1 MSQEIIFTTLPHKR
15 ISIDGKSFLQLS
27 VFTSIKLQTPSD
39 TNLGTFDN
47 ILNWSEK
54 ILNADFK
61 FKLANGKVLD
71 AELNKTVLDTDLYK
85 NIFHKNIKIDDF
97 KDEDFSRKKFYSVPM
112 LHVKDFILKN
122 VKSTAI
128 KNPKTL
134 VSADKFIDAQE
145 FGAISRFQLKEKE
158 IEKTETQPKD
168 KLKPI
173 SAKNLMLKGD
183 DDAKKFKQTISRN
196 KFIRF
201 SPTMSPKSDFEQLR
215 QFHKVDRNKNKS
227 IAFKIKKPVFE
238 FHDIMAVINSYPQIM
253 RKLAFILDFVIP
265 YETSIPTKGTIKLV
279 PDALDLDET
288 NTVVSI
294 PATAYEITSTGFYV
308 SDKSN
313 TIFNQGFVKINSDE
327 FSVIQIDA
335 DGAALKT
342 SNMAENKVQQIA
354 KFYEAR
360 SNIGRLKK
368 NKSEIK
374 VQKKMKL
381 VEPPEDEGLPYMR
394 TSGIAITKNGMAE
407 HLFNSIKLN
416 ENLRTKFKQAPVKK
430 IEVKKKKY
438 ALGQTPLF
446 TDLRIKEPEVVLYS
460 NEIIQGYRMDIA
472 YKEQPTTWHSLHQK
486 KDDYTWYN
494 EVNEEHTIENINPD
508 EGFIQLGIAQ
518 DPEDEDDVF
527 VSETLA
533 RWEGWSLSVHKP
545 GFAINDS
552 EDYKLQSGETEKKD
566 FVYKNKSEEL
576 KKYKFDPDLEFKVNA
591 TSEIVAGSLPKL
603 RFGKDYNIRVRTV
616 DLAGNS
622 VAIDFQSESPQLTS
636 RKNIRYL
643 RYEPLASPI
652 VLVGNELKDGE
663 FLERMV
669 IRSNFDQTSTEYEDS
684 HPIKGKFFD
693 EFSQRYLLPPKN
705 SQLMA
710 ETHGMFEKAFTNN
723 PVAAQKIYEII
734 TNHEG
739 LYQQTEKNK
748 ERIYKP
754 SEVEIIYLP
763 DPMAAGVSLFVA
775 EGYENTHTQEFKA
788 KMFSFFSNNEI
799 SPNDTNDAIPEDWYN
814 AGVIRIRLEEG
825 EANVNWNAQQRIFTI
840 FLPKG
845 HRTRIK
851 FSTFWREKDLN
862 KLSALWD
869 LVQQDAPGNLAE
881 LKKLAESGQHW
892 MVSPSREM
900 ELVHA
905 VQQPVDKPEILA
917 IYPDRDYDQTLVEI
931 NTRFDIHGESTE
943 KVEFQAKWVD
953 PLDDGIS
960 VDIKEK
966 AGTNS
971 IANIPIQYHDDKITK
986 GTIPEPNVIIDSGRR
1001 KPELKPNLKFT
1012 KRTEAA
1018 FNIEPQPG
1026 AKKVNQLYK
1035 PQLALLNKFNAEKSA
1050 KKISM
1055 VNRLKLDI
1063 LEPKLSFVNEMK
1075 FRIKPLEQHFG
1086 DTKHRWVDYKL
1097 NAVSRYREYFDKI
1110 LTDNPDLNTIRES
1123 EWVEKVNILSSAR
1136 PNSPD
1141 IDYII
1146 PTFEWIK
1153 TEQQTKMTHQRLG
1166 GGLRIF
1172 IKRPWF
1178 SSGVDEKLAILIPS
1192 KNDNFTIIGRATPYS
1207 QDFTN
1212 WGIDPLL
1219 FAAKPTGNSPNIQ
1232 NFRHSPEVDEDL
1244 AYPGTSNKKATA
1256 VAYPVHFDV
1265 ERQLWYCDIALDTQ
1279 QMYFPFIKLVLAR
1292 YQKHALRKDNTD
1304 VCLSPTVVSDMIQ
1317 LVPERKSTITFT
1329 DTKQKSKFKV
1339 EVTGTLY
1346 NERQVAVH
1354 GNNSFLR
1361 ISFLDGQNGQ
1371 PINEIIKPTSK
1382 KTILDKELVTIDINS
1397 RHIKNNIF
1405 TISKDFK
1412 LPKNY
1417 NETTFKILIEEYERG
1432 PNKMDI
1438 DRNYKKRL
1446 EQSEETDRLIYADV
1460 FEVNQS

>member
-1 MSQEIIFTTLPHKR
+1 MSQEIIFTTLPHKK

-27 VFTSIKLQTPSD
+27 VFTSIKLQTPND
-39 TNLGTFDN
+39 TNLGTFEN

-54 ILNADFK
+54 IQNADFK
-61 FKLANGKVLD
+61 FKLSNGKVLD
-71 AELNKTVLDTDLYK
+71 AELNKAVLDVDLYK
-85 NIFHKNIKIDDF
+85 NIFHKNIKVDDF
-97 KDEDFSRKKFYSVPM
+97 KEEDFSRKKFYSAPI
-112 LHVKDFILKN
+112 LHVKDFVLKN
-122 VKSTAI
+122 VKLAAI
-128 KNPKTL
+128 TSPKTL
-134 VSADKFIDAQE
+134 ISADKFIDAKE
-145 FGAISRFQLKEKE
+145 FGAISRFQLNEKE
-158 IEKTETQPKD
+158 IEKTETLRKGKTKIQPV
-168 KLKPI
+168 L
-173 SAKNLMLKGD
+173 AKNLMLKKD
-183 DDAKKFKQTISRN
+183 DGISAIKKDLINN
-196 KFIRF
+196 KFVRF
-201 SPTMSPKSDFEQLR
+201 SPTMRPASDFVQLR
-215 QFHKVDRNKNKS
+215 QFHKVDRKIVNHL
-227 IAFKIKKPVFE
+227 AFKIKKPVFE

-253 RKLAFILDFVIP
+253 RKLGFVLDFLIP
-265 YETSIPTKGTIKLV
+265 NDASIPATGTIKLV
-279 PDALDLDET
+279 PNALDLDET

-294 PATAYEITSTGFYV
+294 PATAYELTSTGFYV
-308 SDKSN
+308 SDKPD
-313 TIFNQGFVKINSDE
+313 TVFAQGFVKINSNE
-327 FSVIQIDA
+327 FSVIQVDA

-360 SNIGRLKK
+360 SKVGKLKRG
-368 NKSEIK
+368 KSAMK
-374 VQKKMKL
+374 VEKLEL

-394 TSGIAITKNGMAE
+394 TAGIAITKNGMAE
-407 HLFNSIKLN
+407 HLSKSIQLN
-416 ENLRTKFKQAPVKK
+416 ENLKIKFKQAPVKK
-430 IEVKKKKY
+430 IEVKQKIII
-438 ALGQTPLF
+438 GQTPLL
-446 TDLRIKEPEVVLYS
+446 TNLRIKEPEVVLYS
-460 NEIIQGYRMDIA
+460 NEIVQGYRMDIA
-472 YKEQPTTWHSLHQK
+472 YAEQPTKWHSLHQK
-486 KDDYTWYN
+486 KDSYTWFN
-494 EVNEEHTIENINPD
+494 EVNKGFPIDNISPD
-508 EGFIQLGIAQ
+508 EGFIQLGVAQ
-518 DPEDEDDVF
+518 DPDDEDDVF

-552 EDYKLQSGETEKKD
+552 DDYTLKSGETEKKD

-576 KKYKFDPDLEFKVNA
+576 KKYSFDPDLEFKVNA

-622 VAIDFQSESPQLTS
+622 VAIDFQSESAQDTS

-669 IRSNFDQTSTEYEDS
+669 IRSNFDKTSTEYEDS
-684 HPIKGKFFD
+684 HPTKGKFFD

-723 PVAAQKIYEII
+723 PAAAQKIYEII

-754 SEVEIIYLP
+754 SDVEIIYLP

-775 EGYENTHTQEFKA
+775 EGYENTHSQDFKA

-799 SPNDTNDAIPEDWYN
+799 FVKHTNGAIPEDWYN

-825 EANVNWNAQQRIFTI
+825 EPNVQWDAQQRIFTI
-840 FLPKG
+840 YLPKG

-851 FSTFWREKDLN
+851 FSTFWREEDLN

-869 LVQQDAPGNLAE
+869 LVQQDAPGNLLE
-881 LKKLAESGQHW
+881 LRKLAETGQHW

-917 IYPDRDYDQTLVEI
+917 IYPDRDFDQTLVEI

-943 KVEFQAKWVD
+943 KVEFQAKWID

-966 AGTNS
+966 AGTNV
-971 IANIPIQYHDDKITK
+971 IADIPIHYHDDKITK
-986 GTIPEPNVIIDSGRR
+986 GTIPETNTTVSPGR
-1001 KPELKPNLKFT
+1001 KQLELKPTLQFS
-1012 KRTEAA
+1012 KRTETQ
-1018 FNIEPQPG
+1018 FKIEPQPG
-1026 AKKVNQLYK
+1026 AKKVNNLYK
-1035 PQLALLNKFNAEKSA
+1035 PQIVLFEKFEKE
-1050 KKISM
+1050 KLTQNISM
-1055 VNRLKLDI
+1055 VDRLKLDI
-1063 LEPKLSFVNEMK
+1063 LEPKFSFVNEMN

-1086 DTKHRWVDYKL
+1086 DTKHRWVDYRL

-1110 LTDNPDLNTIRES
+1110 LTENPSLNTIRES
-1123 EWVEKVNILSSAR
+1123 DWVEKVNILSSAR
-1136 PNSPD
+1136 PNAPEV
-1141 IDYII
+1141 DYII
-1146 PTFEWIK
+1146 PTFEWK
-1153 TEQQTKMTHQRLG
+1153 KSDQQTKMIHERLG

-1178 SSGVDEKLAILIPS
+1178 SSGADEKLAVLIPS
-1192 KNDNFTIIGRATPYS
+1192 KKDTFTIMGRATPYS
-1207 QDFTN
+1207 QDYTN

-1219 FAAKPTGNSPNIQ
+1219 FAAKPSGNSPDIQ
-1232 NFRHSPEVDEDL
+1232 NFRHSPEIDEDL
-1244 AYPGTSNKKATA
+1244 AYPDDSNKKATA
-1256 VAYPVHFDV
+1256 VVYPVHFDV
-1265 ERQLWYCDIALDTQ
+1265 ERQLWYCDIALNAQ
-1279 QMYFPFIKLVLAR
+1279 QIYFPFIKLVLAR
-1292 YQKHALRKDNTD
+1292 YQKHSVRKNNTD
-1304 VCLSPTVVSDMIQ
+1304 VCLSPSVVSDMIQ
-1317 LVPERKSTITFT
+1317 LVPERKSTVTFINVA
-1329 DTKQKSKFKV
+1329 QKSKFKV

-1346 NERQVAVH
+1346 NERQFAIH
-1354 GNNSFLR
+1354 GNKSFLR
-1361 ISFLDGQNGQ
+1361 ISFLDGENAQ
-1371 PINEIIKPTSK
+1371 PIDGIIEPASK
-1382 KTILDKELVTIDINS
+1382 KSILDKNLVSIDINAS
-1397 RHIKNNIF
+1397 LINNNVY
-1405 TISKDFK
+1405 TISKDFT
-1412 LPKNY
+1412 LPEKY
-1417 NETTFKILIEEYERG
+1417 NKTAFKVLIEEYECG

-1438 DRNYKKRL
+1438 DRNYKERL

-1460 FEVNQS
+1460 FEVN

>member
-1 MSQEIIFTTLPHKR
+1 MSQEIIFTTLPHKKINR
-15 ISIDGKSFLQLS
+15 DGKSFLQLS

-39 TNLGTFDN
+39 TNLGTFEN

-54 ILNADFK
+54 IQNADFK

-71 AELNKTVLDTDLYK
+71 AILNKNDLDVALYK
-85 NIFHKNIKIDDF
+85 NIFHKNIKVDDF
-97 KDEDFSRKKFYSVPM
+97 KDEDFSRKKFYSAPI

-122 VKSTAI
+122 LKSAAVQ
-128 KNPKTL
+128 NPKTL
-134 VSADKFIDAQE
+134 VSADKFIDKNA
-145 FGAISRFQLKEKE
+145 FGAISRFQLNEKE

-168 KLKPI
+168 KLKPVL
-173 SAKNLMLKGD
+173 AKKLMLKEE
-183 DDAKKFKQTISRN
+183 DATKSIRKDLSKN
-196 KFIRF
+196 KFVRF
-201 SPTMSPKSDFEQLR
+201 KPTMNPKSDFVQLR
-215 QFHKVDRNKNKS
+215 EFHKVDRKK
-227 IAFKIKKPVFE
+227 IKPLTFKIKKPVFE

-253 RKLAFILDFVIP
+253 RKLGFILDFEIP
-265 YETSIPTKGTIKLV
+265 YETNIPTKGTIKLV
-279 PDALDLDET
+279 PEALDLDET
-288 NTVVSI
+288 KTIVSI
-294 PATAYEITSTGFYV
+294 PATAYELTTTGFYV
-308 SDKSN
+308 SDKPD
-313 TIFNQGFVKINSDE
+313 TIFSKGFVKINSDE
-327 FSVIQIDA
+327 FSVIQVDA

-360 SNIGRLKK
+360 SKVGKLKISK
-368 NKSEIK
+368 SPNKIQQLK
-374 VQKKMKL
+374 IVD
-381 VEPPEDEGLPYMR
+381 PPEDEGLPFMR

-407 HLFNSIKLN
+407 HLSKSIKLN
-416 ENLRTKFKQAPVKK
+416 ENLKIKFKQAPVKK
-430 IEVKKKKY
+430 IEVKKKIII
-438 ALGQTPLF
+438 GQTPSL

-460 NEIIQGYRMDIA
+460 NEIVQGYRMDIA
-472 YKEQPTTWHSLHQK
+472 YKEQPTNWYSLHQK
-486 KDDYTWYN
+486 KDNYTWYDELN
-494 EVNEEHTIENINPD
+494 KSHAIENIKND
-508 EGFIQLGIAQ
+508 EGFIQLGVAQ
-518 DPEDEDDVF
+518 DPDNEDDVF

-552 EDYKLQSGETEKKD
+552 EDYELKPGETEKKD
-566 FVYKNKSEEL
+566 FVYKNKSQEL
-576 KKYKFDPDLEFKVNA
+576 KKYTFDPDLEFKVNA
-591 TSEIVAGSLPKL
+591 TSEIIAGTLPKL

-622 VAIDFQSESPQLTS
+622 VALDFQSESPQLTS

-669 IRSNFDQTSTEYEDS
+669 IRSNFDKTSTEYEDS
-684 HPIKGKFFD
+684 NPTKGQFFD

-754 SEVEIIYLP
+754 SDVEIIYLP

-775 EGYENTHTQEFKA
+775 EGYENTHTQDFKA
-788 KMFSFFSNNEI
+788 KMFSFFSNSEVN
-799 SPNDTNDAIPEDWYN
+799 PNNTNNTIPEDWYN

-825 EANVNWNAQQRIFTI
+825 ESKVNWNESQRIFTI

-869 LVQQDAPGNLAE
+869 LVQNESPGNLTE
-881 LKKLAESGQHW
+881 LKKLAQSGQHW

-905 VQQPVDKPEILA
+905 VQQPVEKPEILA
-917 IYPDRDYDQTLVEI
+917 IYPDRAYDQTLVEI

-966 AGTNS
+966 AGTNV
-971 IANIPIQYHDDKITK
+971 IADIPIHYHDDKVTK
-986 GTIPEPNVIIDSGRR
+986 GTIPETNVITNPNR
-1001 KPELKPNLKFT
+1001 KQLELKPKLQFI
-1012 KRTEAA
+1012 KRTDAQ
-1018 FNIEPQPG
+1018 FKVEPQPG
-1026 AKKVNQLYK
+1026 ARKVNKLYK
-1035 PQLALLNKFNAEKSA
+1035 PQLTLLEQFEKGKLA

-1063 LEPKLSFVNEMK
+1063 LEPKLGFVNEIN

-1110 LTDNPDLNTIRES
+1110 LTENPDLNTIRES

-1136 PNSPD
+1136 PNAPE

-1146 PTFEWIK
+1146 PTFEWKK
-1153 TEQQTKMTHQRLG
+1153 TGQPTKMIHQRLG

-1192 KNDNFTIIGRATPYS
+1192 KGNTFSIIGRPTPYS
-1207 QDFTN
+1207 QDYTN
-1212 WGIDPLL
+1212 WGIDPIL
-1219 FAAKPTGNSPNIQ
+1219 FASKPSSNSPDIE
-1232 NFRHSPEVDEDL
+1232 NFRFSPEIDEDL
-1244 AYPGTSNKKATA
+1244 AYPDNSNKKATA

-1265 ERQLWYCDIALDTQ
+1265 ERQLWYCDIALDAQ
-1279 QMYFPFIKLVLAR
+1279 QMYFPFIKLVMAR
-1292 YQKHALRKDNTD
+1292 YQKHSLRKNNTD
-1304 VCLSPTVVSDMIQ
+1304 VCLSPTAVSNMIQ
-1317 LVPERKSTITFT
+1317 LVPERKSTVTFT
-1329 DTKQKSKFKV
+1329 NSTQKSRFKV
-1339 EVTGTLY
+1339 EVTGTIY
-1346 NERQVAVH
+1346 NDRQIAAF

-1361 ISFLDGQNGQ
+1361 ISFLDGENAQ
-1371 PINEIIKPTSK
+1371 PITGIIDPMDK
-1382 KTILDKELVTIDINS
+1382 KSSLDKELVTIKINA
-1397 RHIKNNIF
+1397 RYIKNNVF
-1405 TISKDFK
+1405 TVAKDFK
-1412 LPKNY
+1412 LPKKYDKN
-1417 NETTFKILIEEYERG
+1417 TFKILIEEYERG

-1438 DRNYKKRL
+1438 DRAYKDRL

-1460 FEVNQS
+1460 FDVNYQ

>member
-1 MSQEIIFTTLPHKR
+1 MSQEIIFTTLPHKK

-39 TNLGTFDN
+39 TNLGAFDN
-47 ILNWSEK
+47 ILSWSDK
-54 ILNADFK
+54 ILDADFK

-71 AELNKTVLDTDLYK
+71 ARLNKKAIDVDLYK
-85 NIFHKNIKIDDF
+85 NIFHKNIKVDDF
-97 KDEDFSRKKFYSVPM
+97 KDEDFSRKKFYSAPI

-122 VKSTAI
+122 VKSAAI
-128 KNPKTL
+128 KSPKTL
-134 VSADKFIDAQE
+134 ISADKFIDAKE

-158 IEKTETQPKD
+158 IEKTEEQPEEKARI
-168 KLKPI
+168 KPVL
-173 SAKNLMLKGD
+173 AKNLMQKKD
-183 DDAKKFKQTISRN
+183 DGVKAFKQTISQN

-201 SPTMSPKSDFEQLR
+201 SPTMNPKSDFVQLR
-215 QFHKVDRNKNKS
+215 QFHKVDKKHTKPL
-227 IAFKIKKPVFE
+227 AFKIKKPVFE

-253 RKLAFILDFVIP
+253 RKLGFILDFVIP
-265 YETSIPTKGTIKLV
+265 YETSIPSKGTIKLV
-279 PDALDLDET
+279 PEALDLDET

-294 PATAYEITSTGFYV
+294 PATAYELTATGFYV
-308 SDKSN
+308 SDKPE
-313 TIFNQGFVKINSDE
+313 TVFKQGFVKINSDE
-327 FSVIQIDA
+327 FSVIQVDA

-342 SNMAENKVQQIA
+342 SNMVENKVQQIA

-360 SNIGRLKK
+360 SKIGRLKK
-368 NKSEIK
+368 SKSAIKSKEIK
-374 VQKKMKL
+374 IVD
-381 VEPPEDEGLPYMR
+381 PPEDEGLPFMR

-407 HLFNSIKLN
+407 HLSKSIKLN
-416 ENLRTKFKQAPVKK
+416 ENLKIKFQKTPVKK
-430 IEVKKKKY
+430 IEVKQKIIKGK
-438 ALGQTPLF
+438 TPLL
-446 TDLRIKEPEVVLYS
+446 TDLRIKEPEVILYS
-460 NEIIQGYRMDIA
+460 NEIVQGYRMDIA
-472 YKEQPTTWHSLHQK
+472 YKEQPTKWYSLHQK
-486 KDDYTWYN
+486 IDDYTWYN
-494 EVNEEHTIENINPD
+494 EANKAHSIENISPD
-508 EGFIQLGIAQ
+508 EGFVQLGIAQ
-518 DPEDEDDVF
+518 DPDDEDDIF
-527 VSETLA
+527 GSETLA

-545 GFAINDS
+545 GYAINDS
-552 EDYKLQSGETEKKD
+552 EDYTLKAGDTEKKD
-566 FVYKNKSEEL
+566 FVYKNKNQEI
-576 KKYKFDPDLEFKVNA
+576 KKYTFDPDLEFKVNA
-591 TSEIVAGSLPKL
+591 TSKIVSGSLPKL

-622 VAIDFQSESPQLTS
+622 VALDFQSESSELTS
-636 RKNIRYL
+636 RKNIRYM

-669 IRSNFDQTSTEYEDS
+669 IRSNFDKSSTEYEDS
-684 HPIKGKFFD
+684 NPTNGKLFD

-710 ETHGMFEKAFTNN
+710 ETHGMFEKAFSNN

-775 EGYENTHTQEFKA
+775 EGYENTHTQDFKA
-788 KMFSFFSNNEI
+788 KMFSFFSNSEI
-799 SPNDTNDAIPEDWYN
+799 TPNNTNNAIPEDWYN

-825 EANVNWNAQQRIFTI
+825 EANTKWNSQQRIFTI

-869 LVQQDAPGNLAE
+869 LVQNDAPGNLAE

-917 IYPDRDYDQTLVEI
+917 IYPDRDFNQTTVEI

-943 KVEFQAKWVD
+943 KVEFQAKWID

-966 AGTNS
+966 PGTNS
-971 IANIPIQYHDDKITK
+971 IANIQVQYHDDKITK
-986 GTIPEPNVIIDSGRR
+986 GTIPESNAILDPKR
-1001 KPELKPNLKFT
+1001 KQLELKPKIQFT
-1012 KRTEAA
+1012 KRTEAQ
-1018 FNIEPQPG
+1018 FKIEPQPG
-1026 AKKVNQLYK
+1026 AKMVNKLYK
-1035 PQLALLNKFNAEKSA
+1035 PQLSLLEHFKKGKLA

-1063 LEPKLSFVNEMK
+1063 LEPKLNFINELN

-1110 LTDNPDLNTIRES
+1110 LLENPELSTKRES
-1123 EWVEKVNILSSAR
+1123 DWVEKVNILSTAR
-1136 PNSPD
+1136 PNIPE

-1146 PTFEWIK
+1146 PTFEWK
-1153 TEQQTKMTHQRLG
+1153 KSSQQTKIIHQRLG

-1178 SSGVDEKLAILIPS
+1178 SSGIDEKLAILIPS
-1192 KNDNFTIIGRATPYS
+1192 KKDTFTIVGRTIPYS
-1207 QDFTN
+1207 QDYTN

-1219 FAAKPTGNSPNIQ
+1219 FAAKPNSKSPEIH
-1232 NFRHSPEVDEDL
+1232 NFRFSPEIDEDL
-1244 AYPGTSNKKATA
+1244 SYPDDSNKKVTA
-1256 VAYPVHFDV
+1256 VAYPVHFDI
-1265 ERQLWYCDIALDTQ
+1265 ERQLWYCDIALNTQ

-1292 YQKHALRKDNTD
+1292 YQKHAVRKDNTD

-1317 LVPERKSTITFT
+1317 LVPERKSTVTFV
-1329 DTKQKSKFKV
+1329 DAKQKSKFKV

-1346 NERQVAVH
+1346 NGREVAVY
-1354 GNNSFLR
+1354 GNKSFLR
-1361 ISFLDGQNGQ
+1361 ISFLDGESAQ
-1371 PINEIIKPTSK
+1371 PISEIIEPLGK
-1382 KTILDKELVTIDINS
+1382 KSNLDNELVTIDIKPN
-1397 RHIKNNIF
+1397 HIKNNIF
-1405 TISKDFK
+1405 TVSKNFK
-1412 LPKNY
+1412 LPQKFNKT
-1417 NETTFKILIEEYERG
+1417 NFKVLIEEYERG
-1432 PNKMDI
+1432 PNKMNI
-1438 DRNYKKRL
+1438 DEAYQERL

-1460 FEVNQS
+1460 FEVN

>member
-1 MSQEIIFTTLPHKR
+1 MSQEIIFTTLPHKKINR
-15 ISIDGKSFLQLS
+15 DGKSFLQLS

-39 TNLGTFDN
+39 TNLGTFEN

-54 ILNADFK
+54 IENADFK
-61 FKLANGKVLD
+61 FKLANGQVLD
-71 AELNKTVLDTDLYK
+71 AKLNKTDLDVALYK
-85 NIFHKNIKIDDF
+85 NIFHKNIKVDDF
-97 KDEDFSRKKFYSVPM
+97 KDEDFSRKKFYSAPI

-122 VKSTAI
+122 VKSAAVQ
-128 KNPKTL
+128 NPKTL
-134 VSADKFIDAQE
+134 VSADKFIDKKA
-145 FGAISRFQLKEKE
+145 FGAISRFQLNEKE
-158 IEKTETQPKD
+158 IEKSEAQPKD
-168 KLKPI
+168 KLKPVL
-173 SAKNLMLKGD
+173 AKKLMLKEED
-183 DDAKKFKQTISRN
+183 FTKSIRKDLSKN
-196 KFIRF
+196 KFVRF
-201 SPTMSPKSDFEQLR
+201 KPTMSPTSDFVQLR
-215 QFHKVDRNKNKS
+215 EFHKVDRKEIKPLT
-227 IAFKIKKPVFE
+227 FKIKKPVFE

-253 RKLAFILDFVIP
+253 RKLGFILDFEIP
-265 YETSIPTKGTIKLV
+265 YENNIPTKGTIKLV
-279 PDALDLDET
+279 PEALDLDET
-288 NTVVSI
+288 KTVVSI
-294 PATAYEITSTGFYV
+294 PATAYDLTATGFYV
-308 SDKSN
+308 SDKPD
-313 TIFNQGFVKINSDE
+313 TIFSKGFVKINSDE
-327 FSVIQIDA
+327 FSVIQVDA

-360 SNIGRLKK
+360 SKVGKLKK
-368 NKSEIK
+368 RKSPNKI
-374 VQKKMKL
+374 QQLKL
-381 VEPPEDEGLPYMR
+381 VEPPEDEGLPFMR

-407 HLFNSIKLN
+407 HLSKSIKLN
-416 ENLRTKFKQAPVKK
+416 ENLKIKFKQAPIKK
-430 IEVKKKKY
+430 IEVKKKI
-438 ALGQTPLF
+438 LIGQTPSL

-460 NEIIQGYRMDIA
+460 NEIVQGYRMDIA
-472 YKEQPTTWHSLHQK
+472 YKDQPTTWYSLHQK
-486 KDDYTWYN
+486 KDNYSWYDESN
-494 EVNEEHTIENINPD
+494 KSHSIENIKND
-508 EGFIQLGIAQ
+508 EGFIQLGVAQ
-518 DPEDEDDVF
+518 DPDDEDDVF

-552 EDYKLQSGETEKKD
+552 EDYELQLGETEKKD
-566 FVYKNKSEEL
+566 FVYKNKSQEL
-576 KKYKFDPDLEFKVNA
+576 KKYTFDPDLEFKVNA
-591 TSEIVAGSLPKL
+591 TSEIIAGTLPKL

-622 VAIDFQSESPQLTS
+622 VALDFQSESPQLTS

-669 IRSNFDQTSTEYEDS
+669 IRSNFDKTSTEYEDS
-684 HPIKGKFFD
+684 NPSKGRFFD
-693 EFSQRYLLPPKN
+693 EFSQRFLLPPKN

-723 PVAAQKIYEII
+723 PIAAQKIYEII

-754 SEVEIIYLP
+754 SDVEIIYLP

-775 EGYENTHTQEFKA
+775 EGYENTHTQDFKA
-788 KMFSFFSNNEI
+788 KMFSFFSNNEV
-799 SPNDTNDAIPEDWYN
+799 SPNNTNITIPEDWYN

-825 EANVNWNAQQRIFTI
+825 ESKVNWNGSQRIFTI

-869 LVQQDAPGNLAE
+869 LVQKDSPGNLAE

-917 IYPDRDYDQTLVEI
+917 IYPDRDYDQTVAEI

-966 AGTNS
+966 AGTNV
-971 IANIPIQYHDDKITK
+971 IADIPIHYHDDKVTK
-986 GTIPEPNVIIDSGRR
+986 GTIPETNIITNPNR
-1001 KPELKPNLKFT
+1001 KQLELKPRLQFT
-1012 KRTEAA
+1012 KRTEAQ
-1018 FNIEPQPG
+1018 FKVEPQPG
-1026 AKKVNQLYK
+1026 ARKVNKLYQ
-1035 PQLALLNKFNAEKSA
+1035 PQLTLLEQFEKGKLA
-1050 KKISM
+1050 KEISM

-1063 LEPKLSFVNEMK
+1063 LEPKLSFVNEIN

-1110 LTDNPDLNTIRES
+1110 LTENPDLNTIRES

-1136 PNSPD
+1136 PNAPE

-1146 PTFEWIK
+1146 PTFEWKK
-1153 TEQQTKMTHQRLG
+1153 TAQSTKMIHERLG

-1192 KNDNFTIIGRATPYS
+1192 KNNTFSIIGRSTPYS
-1207 QDFTN
+1207 QDYTN
-1212 WGIDPLL
+1212 WGIDPIL
-1219 FAAKPTGNSPNIQ
+1219 FASKPSGNSPDIQ
-1232 NFRHSPEVDEDL
+1232 HFRFTPEIDEDL
-1244 AYPGTSNKKATA
+1244 AYPDDSNKKATA

-1265 ERQLWYCDIALDTQ
+1265 ERQLWYCDIALDAQ

-1292 YQKHALRKDNTD
+1292 YQKHALRKNNTD
-1304 VCLSPTVVSDMIQ
+1304 VCLSPTVVSNMIQ
-1317 LVPERKSTITFT
+1317 LVPERKSSVTFT
-1329 DTKQKSKFKV
+1329 NTTQKSKFKI
-1339 EVTGTLY
+1339 EVTGTIY
-1346 NERQVAVH
+1346 NDRQVAAH
-1354 GNNSFLR
+1354 GNNNFLR
-1361 ISFLDGQNGQ
+1361 ISFLDGKNAQ
-1371 PINEIIKPTSK
+1371 PITGIIEPADRKSS
-1382 KTILDKELVTIDINS
+1382 LDKESVTIKINA
-1397 RHIKNNIF
+1397 RFIKNNVF
-1405 TISKDFK
+1405 TIVKDFK

-1417 NETTFKILIEEYERG
+1417 DENTFKILIEEYERG

-1438 DRNYKKRL
+1438 DRAYKDRL

-1460 FEVNQS
+1460 FEVNN